1 MNKEIN
7 RLSVLVEDFDG
18 TFHLDEEVL
27 REYKKVGVL
36 SCYMCQLR
44 CVTV

>member
-7 RLSVLVEDFDG
+7 RLSVLVEDFDC
-18 TFHLDEEVL
+18 TFLPDEEVL
-27 REYKKVGVL
+27 REYKEVGVL

-44 CVTV
+44 CVTM